1 MHENE
6 FVVGPRVDA
15 LLGSLWDVRG
25 TDILLTVG
33 TPPLLR
39 LHGELLPVDNH
50 EALTNAD
57 VNGLLSEVLQP
68 QQAEEW
74 ASRHE
79 FDFSFSWRDR
89 ARIRGNAFTQR
100 GMTAIALRMIPRE
113 IPQPDQLGLPEVVKF
128 LARQHQGLI
137 LMTGPTGSGKST
149 SLASLIGQINVER
162 ACHIITVEDPIEYV
176 HEHRRSAVNQREVGT
191 DTESFANALRSVL
204 REDPDVLLVGE
215 MRDLDSIR
223 FALTVAETGHLVF
236 GTLHTNDT
244 AQSLARMVD
253 VFPADQ
259 QEQIR
264 VQLAGALSCI
274 VYQRLI
280 PRIGGGMVAAYEVLV
295 ATTAVRNLI
304 KEGKPHQLRNCLV
317 TGSKDGMITLEQ
329 SLSHLV
335 QSGVITYEDALM
347 RSLYPKDIEFRPGMR
362 SPLGGPSA
370 PPSIPHA
377 GAGAPGGPTPS
388 LGATPGTLA
397 PSAAGPGMVLPS
409 GGSVGSGLG
418 DGRQ

>member
-1 MHENE
+1 MHDDELTI
-6 FVVGPRVDA
+6 GRQVDD
-15 LLGSLWDVRG
+15 LLGGLWDARG
-25 TDILLTVG
+25 TDLLLTVG
-33 TPPLLR
+33 APPLYR
-39 LHGELLPVDNH
+39 VHGGLIPVPGKS
-50 EALTNAD
+50 ALSNAD
-57 VNGLLSEVLQP
+57 VNGLLSEVLTP
-68 QQAEEW
+68 GQAEAW
-74 ASRHE
+74 TQLHE
-79 FDFSFSWRDR
+79 FDFSFSWGER

-100 GMTAIALRMIPRE
+100 GKTAVALRMIPRE
-113 IPQPDQLGLPEVVKF
+113 IPRPDQLGLPEVVKF

-149 SLASLIGQINVER
+149 SLASLIGQINAER
-162 ACHIITVEDPIEYV
+162 ACHIITIEDPIEYV
-176 HEHRRSAVNQREVGT
+176 HDHNRAAVNQREVGT
-191 DTESFANALRSVL
+191 DTETFAGALRSVL

-253 VFPADQ
+253 VFPSDQ

-264 VQLAGALSCI
+264 VQLAAALSCI

-335 QSGVITYEDALM
+335 QSGVVSYDDAVM
-347 RSLYPKDIEFRPGMR
+347 RSLYPKDIEVQPRM
-362 SPLGGPSA
+362 SGPVAGPTGA
-370 PPSIPHA
+370 PIVVPQA
-377 GAGAPGGPTPS
+377 GAGAPGGPVSPQEYVPPLTP
-388 LGATPGTLA
+388 
-397 PSAAGPGMVLPS
+397 AGGV
-409 GGSVGSGLG
+409 
-418 DGRQ
+418 RQ